1 MAQPSG
7 NSPSQSRSHEEGLNM
22 TKYKVGF
29 CKPPKATQFRRGKS
43 GNPKGRPKGSSNLA
57 TDLAAELGESISV
70 REDGRQRRI
79 SKQRALIKSL
89 LAKSLQGDVRAA
101 AAVLGL
107 YARLITEVSDDTE
120 PIESNEIQILR
131 RFAPRLLKSLAKE

>member
-1 MAQPSG
+1 
-7 NSPSQSRSHEEGLNM
+7 M

-29 CKPPKATQFRRGKS
+29 CKPPKTTQFRRGKS

-131 RFAPRLLKSLAKE
+131 RFAPRLLKSLAEE

>member
-1 MAQPSG
+1 
-7 NSPSQSRSHEEGLNM
+7 M

-29 CKPPKATQFRRGKS
+29 CKPPKTTQFRRGKS

-70 REDGRQRRI
+70 REDGRQRRV

-131 RFAPRLLKSLAKE
+131 RFAPRLLKSLAEE

>member
-1 MAQPSG
+1 
-7 NSPSQSRSHEEGLNM
+7 M

-29 CKPPKATQFRRGKS
+29 CKPPKTTQFRRGKS